1 MGNENVKR
9 ILILDDS
16 PQILAE
22 ISLLLHRWGYEPITA
37 QNPQDARTAV
47 ETGVNFAIVDL
58 FLDGARG
65 DELSE
70 QFIDEVLFPRS
81 IPFGR
86 LTSAPEFVPAHQQGF
101 WILHKY
107 DVRNRPELLR
117 LALEEVLATASEP

>member
-1 MGNENVKR
+1 MNNQRAKR
-9 ILILDDS
+9 ILVLDDS
-16 PQILAE
+16 SQILAE
-22 ISLLLHRWGYEPITA
+22 VALLLSRWGYEPLIA
-37 QNPQDARTAV
+37 QNPEEARCAV
-47 ETGVNFAIVDL
+47 EKGVDFAIVDL

-70 QFIDEVLFPRS
+70 QFIDQVLLPRD

-86 LTSAPEFVPAHQQGF
+86 LTSAPEFVPAHQHGL

-117 LALEEVLATASEP
+117 LALEEVVF